1 MTLKPAGY
9 RVISVIDAT
18 NALRELSRNMPVLI
32 LMDINMPGI
41 NGYDLCSM
49 IKRSQKFQNVPIIML
64 TGRDGIIDR
73 MRAKLVGADQYL
85 TKPFEPQDL
94 INIIQKNTLSLITQ

>member
-1 MTLKPAGY
+1 MTLQPVGY
-9 RVISVIDAT
+9 RVISVVNAT
-18 NALRELSRNMPVLI
+18 HALRELSRHMPILI
-32 LMDINMPGI
+32 LMDINMPDI

-49 IKRSQKFQNVPIIML
+49 LKRSRKFQNIPIIML

-73 MRAKLVGADQYL
+73 MRAKLVGADKYL

-94 INIIQKNTLSLITQ
+94 INIVQKNTVFLMNY

>member
-1 MTLKPAGY
+1 MTLQPAGY
-9 RVISVIDAT
+9 RVINIIDAT

-32 LMDINMPGI
+32 LMDINMPDI

-49 IKRSQKFQNVPIIML
+49 LKRSQKFQDVPVIML

-73 MRAKLVGADQYL
+73 MRAKIVGADKYL
-85 TKPFEPQDL
+85 TKPFEPQEL
-94 INIIQKNTLSLITQ
+94 IDIVQQNTISLMKQ